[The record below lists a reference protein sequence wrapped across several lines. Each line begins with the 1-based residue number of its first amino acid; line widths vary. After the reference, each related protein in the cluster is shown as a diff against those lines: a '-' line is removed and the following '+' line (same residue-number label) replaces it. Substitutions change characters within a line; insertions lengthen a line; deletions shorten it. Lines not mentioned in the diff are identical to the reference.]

1 MFNDKITLNVA
12 EAIAKVL
19 NKNLDVSEGLIDDL
33 KDNKKIRQET
43 DWYHDKNDRQEK
55 KKSEPNIKTFTGK
68 YGKSNYKSV
77 SENLSDI
84 DEQKDVKHEIQVNR
98 IHEDFEQEDVTYEE
112 MNEGWGAREQ
122 QQRRDAQNKAWD
134 ELLDKHKE
142 HPKNTEKLK
151 NLRLKNWS
159 APAAEK
165 MLREDSEQ
173 LDELSKKTLGNYVKT
188 AGADL
193 MVTSQDTGWGYKKGE
208 TEKNL
213 KRMMNRYKGIKQA
226 ADKLTKEEF
235 EQLDEV
241 VSVSTIAD
249 NLIKRALGKS
259 NIKRNSD
266 HTSSVNKGDF
276 IVHDRGAVVA
286 KLEKGTWEKHV
297 PNEHKSTFNIK
308 EDLGQLD
315 EVADKVYDPIT
326 KKNIKRKPIKIKM
339 GGGYRKT
346 VDGVVVDSS
355 DKKEIGKKFSESLS
369 IFSEKGLK
377 GLFES
382 IYSVSDETV
391 EIINETSEFVGI
403 PQSINTIRKTKEH
416 LKVNTNLPKSI
427 RKELEQK
434 IEDHRKHLEKSG
446 FDFKEDFDNI
456 DWETL
461 LEEPDSDEFAQEVK
475 KAVRKNKGELRNDE
489 NIAKGEVLAVKNEEV
504 EYIDEMK
511 KLNKV
516 NHVYS
521 DVNAEKFADE
531 YVKGHSGDY
540 REGGPTKQD
549 SEHSENFHTNYTTKH
564 VKSGFAG
571 GGKKI
576 FTHNKTGEKFEVEIE
591 PNGKTFYGNDHR
603 VRKLNEEVEKYPFV
617 AVHVKKG
624 THQTHGSTSYEAAQN
639 AAKHWKLK
647 STAGIDVYRADK
659 KHVAENVEDLDEAH
673 MTDTEMEKRE
683 EIVKGMKKNL
693 SSFKDR
699 YGNRAK
705 DVIYATAT
713 KKAMAD

>member
-84 DEQKDVKHEIQVNR
+84 DEQKDVKHEIHVDGKYIATTTRAKTAKEARENFLKAYPEHTTKKIQVNR

-173 LDELSKKTLGNYVKT
+173 LDE
-188 AGADL
+188 
-193 MVTSQDTGWGYKKGE
+193 
-208 TEKNL
+208 
-213 KRMMNRYKGIKQA
+213 
-226 ADKLTKEEF
+226 
-235 EQLDEV
+235 
-241 VSVSTIAD
+241 
-249 NLIKRALGKS
+249 
-259 NIKRNSD
+259 
-266 HTSSVNKGDF
+266 
-276 IVHDRGAVVA
+276 
-286 KLEKGTWEKHV
+286 
-297 PNEHKSTFNIK
+297 
-308 EDLGQLD
+308 
-315 EVADKVYDPIT
+315 VADKVYDPIT
-326 KKNIKRKPIKIKM
+326 KKYVKRKPIKIKM

-603 VRKLNEEVEKYPFV
+603 VRKLNEEI
-617 AVHVKKG
+617 G
-624 THQTHGSTSYEAAQN
+624 
-639 AAKHWKLK
+639 
-647 STAGIDVYRADK
+647 
-659 KHVAENVEDLDEAH
+659 DLDEAH

-705 DVIYATAT
+705 DVMYSVAT
-713 KKAMAD
+713 KNAMAD

>member
-84 DEQKDVKHEIQVNR
+84 DEQKDVKHEIHVDGKYIATTTRAKTAKEARENFLKAYPEHTTKKIQVNR
-98 IHEDFEQEDVTYEE
+98 ILEDFEQEDVTYEE

-173 LDELSKKTLGNYVKT
+173 LDE
-188 AGADL
+188 
-193 MVTSQDTGWGYKKGE
+193 
-208 TEKNL
+208 
-213 KRMMNRYKGIKQA
+213 
-226 ADKLTKEEF
+226 
-235 EQLDEV
+235 
-241 VSVSTIAD
+241 
-249 NLIKRALGKS
+249 
-259 NIKRNSD
+259 
-266 HTSSVNKGDF
+266 
-276 IVHDRGAVVA
+276 
-286 KLEKGTWEKHV
+286 
-297 PNEHKSTFNIK
+297 
-308 EDLGQLD
+308 
-315 EVADKVYDPIT
+315 VADKVYDPIT
-326 KKNIKRKPIKIKM
+326 KKNVKRKPIKIKM

-603 VRKLNEEVEKYPFV
+603 VRKLNEEIGDLDEMTRINSNKKDDSFEVYGVKGMNSKQFRKTFNNQQEYEKWLE
-617 AVHVKKG
+617 KNG
-624 THQTHGSTSYEAAQN
+624 SDITIHG
-639 AAKHWKLK
+639 HRKLN
-647 STAGIDVYRADK
+647 
-659 KHVAENVEDLDEAH
+659 EEVEDLDEAH

-705 DVIYATAT
+705 DVMYATAT